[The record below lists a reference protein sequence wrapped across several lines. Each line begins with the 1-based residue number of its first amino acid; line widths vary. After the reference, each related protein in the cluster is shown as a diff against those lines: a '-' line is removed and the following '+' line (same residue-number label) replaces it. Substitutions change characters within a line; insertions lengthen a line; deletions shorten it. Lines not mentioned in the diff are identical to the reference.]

1 MNLIVQIM
9 LLLLVF
15 FVLYYVFSFVY
26 DLWKNGLLYEN
37 VLLLVFVVGICYL
50 LVKKLLEKV

>member
-1 MNLIVQIM
+1 MHLIVQIM